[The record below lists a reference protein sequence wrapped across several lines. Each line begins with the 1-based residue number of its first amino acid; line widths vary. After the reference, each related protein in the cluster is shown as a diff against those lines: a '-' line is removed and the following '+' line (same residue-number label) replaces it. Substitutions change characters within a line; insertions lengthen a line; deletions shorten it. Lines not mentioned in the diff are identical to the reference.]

1 MGGFMTISDLQS
13 DITKKDF
20 KLKAVINKIKEQ
32 EQKFGREGSGPQ
44 IDLFYGFLCLVY
56 DGTTKISEIK
66 ARMRTLFLSTMGRL
80 VIKEEDIEELIHLG
94 RSKRF
99 IRLKSDE
106 LVELTADGKA
116 YVESNYYLMTVTSH
130 WMRKFL
136 TEKFV
141 MVITALSLIILSM
154 IKILFGLSIDSQGMI
169 SEGFENFTDLIKIAI
184 IYAGIRFKKDR
195 IASILIILLMML
207 TGLIMIWSNAIAF
220 FNIEP
225 FRPNFESYVIIGISI
240 LINYILMYYKGLVG
254 RSSGNL
260 SLLSD
265 SKDSEVNV
273 LISIGV
279 LIGITF
285 AIFKFYFVDPL
296 IGLII
301 GFLIIKE
308 GWEFLRELLKKEEDL
323 DITAIKV
330 KSDSIYNN
338 RLTRYLL
345 ASIRRERLSKETLI
359 ERFRMG
365 LQLGRT
371 YYKGYADFFY
381 DELGQKTAENYL
393 TKLIN
398 GGEIEVIEGDLVLT
412 PKGLS
417 AYHKAKERKSSYKR
431 NHYKKDV
438 DSTKARI
445 IGLLWAIFGIG
456 MLILIIIL
464 TPIFIDFMNSLIQN
478 L

>member
-1 MGGFMTISDLQS
+1 MTLSDLQS
-13 DITKKDF
+13 DITKKDL

-32 EQKFGREGSGPQ
+32 EQKFGRERSGPQ

-66 ARMRTLFLSTMGRL
+66 ARMRTLFLSTMGRM
-80 VIKEEDIEELIHLG
+80 VIKDEDIEEFIHLG
-94 RSKRF
+94 RSKKF
-99 IRLKSDE
+99 IRLESDDF
-106 LVELTADGKA
+106 VELTENGKA

-130 WMRKFL
+130 WMKKFL

-141 MVITALSLIILSM
+141 MIITAISLIILSM

-184 IYAGIRFKKDR
+184 IYAGLRFNKDR

-207 TGLIMIWSNAIAF
+207 TGLIMVWSNAIAL

-225 FRPNFESYVIIGISI
+225 FRPNFESYIIIGISI
-240 LINYILMYYKGLVG
+240 LINYVLMYYKGLVG

-279 LIGITF
+279 LIGISF
-285 AIFKFYFVDPL
+285 AVFKFYFVDPL

-301 GFLIIKE
+301 GLLIIKE
-308 GWEFLRELLKKEEDL
+308 GYEFLRELLKKEDL

-345 ASIRRERLSKETLI
+345 ANIRRERLSKKILI
-359 ERFRMG
+359 ERFRSG

-371 YYKGYADFFY
+371 YYRGYADFFY
-381 DELGQKTAENYL
+381 DELGSKTAEKYL
-393 TKLIN
+393 TKLIK

-417 AYHKAKERKSSYKR
+417 AYHKAKSQESSYKR
-431 NHYKKDV
+431 NHYRKDI
-438 DSTKARI
+438 DSTKTRI
-445 IGLLWAIFGIG
+445 IGLFWAIFGIG

-464 TPIFIDFMNSLIQN
+464 TPIFIDFMNSLIKS